1 MPRVRPA
8 LYSVVATDFTM
19 STVAIDTRKLLRALK
34 STGKDSNFSADEIA
48 TAVDAAEESSELLTK
63 SDFAAGMSAFDARM
77 ARFEARMDG
86 FEARMEAFEARM
98 EGFEARMEGFE
109 ARMDGFAE
117 RMDAFDVK
125 LEARLEALRADIKAE
140 VKAGQVQN
148 LLWLSGIVLVSNGA
162 VIALLARAT
171 RLF

>member
-48 TAVDAAEESSELLTK
+48 NAVDAAEESSELLTK

-86 FEARMEAFEARM
+86 FEARM

>member
-1 MPRVRPA
+1 
-8 LYSVVATDFTM
+8 
-19 STVAIDTRKLLRALK
+19 
-34 STGKDSNFSADEIA
+34 
-48 TAVDAAEESSELLTK
+48 
-63 SDFAAGMSAFDARM
+63 
-77 ARFEARMDG
+77 
-86 FEARMEAFEARM
+86 M

>member
-8 LYSVVATDFTM
+8 LYSIVATDFTM

-48 TAVDAAEESSELLTK
+48 NAVDAAQESSELLTK

-77 ARFEARMDG
+77 ARFEARMEG
-86 FEARMEAFEARM
+86 FEARM

>member
-8 LYSVVATDFTM
+8 LYSIVATDFTM

-48 TAVDAAEESSELLTK
+48 NAVDAAQESSELLTK

-77 ARFEARMDG
+77 ARFEARMEG
-86 FEARMEAFEARM
+86 FEARM

-125 LEARLEALRADIKAE
+125 LGARLEALRADIKAE

>member
-8 LYSVVATDFTM
+8 LYSIVATDFTM

-48 TAVDAAEESSELLTK
+48 NAVDAAEESSELLTK

-77 ARFEARMDG
+77 ARFEARMD
-86 FEARMEAFEARM
+86 
-98 EGFEARMEGFE
+98 GFEARMEGFE

>member
-48 TAVDAAEESSELLTK
+48 NAVDAAQESSELLTK

-86 FEARMEAFEARM
+86 FEARM

>member
-8 LYSVVATDFTM
+8 LYSIVATDFTM

-48 TAVDAAEESSELLTK
+48 NAVDAAEESSELLTK
-63 SDFAAGMSAFDARM
+63 SDFAAGMSAFDGRM

-86 FEARMEAFEARM
+86 FEARMEA
-98 EGFEARMEGFE
+98 FEARMEGFE

>member
-48 TAVDAAEESSELLTK
+48 NAVDAAQESSELLTK

-77 ARFEARMDG
+77 ARFEARMD
-86 FEARMEAFEARM
+86 
-98 EGFEARMEGFE
+98 GFEARMEGFE

>member
-8 LYSVVATDFTM
+8 LYSIVATDFTM

-48 TAVDAAEESSELLTK
+48 NAVDAAQESSELLTK

-77 ARFEARMDG
+77 AR
-86 FEARMEAFEARM
+86 FEARM